1 MYELSTPMSRVSF
14 WKDCL
19 NEVYWSLLLS
29 LLCFYAGF
37 QVMELAE
44 NLMKQVPENIDYYAT
59 ARILAVDPSPLNV
72 VLLQEVSTGRQ
83 GHKSPLTSVSRSH
96 DV

>member
-1 MYELSTPMSRVSF
+1 
-14 WKDCL
+14 
-19 NEVYWSLLLS
+19 
-29 LLCFYAGF
+29 
-37 QVMELAE
+37 MELAE

-72 VLLQEVSTGRQ
+72 VLLQEVSTGVIDLGCQ
-83 GHKSPLTSVSRSH
+83 GHMTSVNSVSRSH